1 MRDVYLHWLA
11 DFPERVFIVNA
22 TKRGAIFM
30 QFLAGGALE
39 CFVLILSGNRLYHFS
54 FSLLV
59 DCFAWA
65 AVPEL

>member
-1 MRDVYLHWLA
+1 MRAVLYLHCLA
-11 DFPERVFIVNA
+11 DFSEQAFIANV
-22 TKRGAIFM
+22 TKREAIFV

-39 CFVLILSGNRLYHFS
+39 RFVLILSGNRFCHFS

-65 AVPEL
+65 AV